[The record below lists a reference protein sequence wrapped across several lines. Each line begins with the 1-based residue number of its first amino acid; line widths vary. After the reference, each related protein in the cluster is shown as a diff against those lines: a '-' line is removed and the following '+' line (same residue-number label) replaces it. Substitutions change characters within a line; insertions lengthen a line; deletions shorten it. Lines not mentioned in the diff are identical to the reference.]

1 MPVINRKR
9 RADTQPSG
17 SQPPRRRRSSPP
29 SSTSS
34 PPGSD
39 SDEGNP
45 TNNQDQPIKKL
56 IRLALSS
63 EYSRTPLRRS
73 DISTKCMPPNSGRQ
87 FKPLLDAANEQ
98 LRAVFGM
105 ELTPLPGREKLTVAA
120 KRVAARNS
128 ATQSNNNNTQ
138 ATQSGA
144 GANAAYILT
153 STLSSRYRSPAIL
166 PPAQIPSA
174 GAEGGYMG
182 FVTFVLALI
191 YLSPM
196 QTLSETRLEKHLKR
210 VNAEEYV
217 LLERTEQV
225 VKRMVREG
233 YVVKVKEREN
243 GGEETVDYV
252 PGPRG
257 KVEVGE
263 VGVAGMARR
272 VYGKKDQER
281 EELERRLVRS
291 LGEGV
296 KPRKLVARE
305 EEEGD
310 GEEGGEEDAQGNAN
324 GDAEEG
330 VVPRRGRGRQSA
342 NGRQS
347 STRQSTRR
355 GREEEA
361 DEEEEEEEEEE
372 DDDDEDEEEEEE

>member
-1 MPVINRKR
+1 M
-9 RADTQPSG
+9 
-17 SQPPRRRRSSPP
+17 
-29 SSTSS
+29 
-34 PPGSD
+34 
-39 SDEGNP
+39 
-45 TNNQDQPIKKL
+45 
-56 IRLALSS
+56 
-63 EYSRTPLRRS
+63 
-73 DISTKCMPPNSGRQ
+73 
-87 FKPLLDAANEQ
+87 
-98 LRAVFGM
+98 
-105 ELTPLPGREKLTVAA
+105 
-120 KRVAARNS
+120 
-128 ATQSNNNNTQ
+128 
-138 ATQSGA
+138 
-144 GANAAYILT
+144 
-153 STLSSRYRSPAIL
+153 
-166 PPAQIPSA
+166 
-174 GAEGGYMG
+174 
-182 FVTFVLALI
+182 
-191 YLSPM
+191 
-196 QTLSETRLEKHLKR
+196 
-210 VNAEEYV
+210 
-217 LLERTEQV
+217 
-225 VKRMVREG
+225 
-233 YVVKVKEREN
+233 
-243 GGEETVDYV
+243 DYV

>member
-1 MPVINRKR
+1 
-9 RADTQPSG
+9 
-17 SQPPRRRRSSPP
+17 
-29 SSTSS
+29 
-34 PPGSD
+34 
-39 SDEGNP
+39 
-45 TNNQDQPIKKL
+45 
-56 IRLALSS
+56 
-63 EYSRTPLRRS
+63 
-73 DISTKCMPPNSGRQ
+73 
-87 FKPLLDAANEQ
+87 
-98 LRAVFGM
+98 
-105 ELTPLPGREKLTVAA
+105 
-120 KRVAARNS
+120 
-128 ATQSNNNNTQ
+128 
-138 ATQSGA
+138 
-144 GANAAYILT
+144 
-153 STLSSRYRSPAIL
+153 
-166 PPAQIPSA
+166 
-174 GAEGGYMG
+174 MG

-225 VKRMVREG
+225 VKRMVKEG
-233 YVVKVKEREN
+233 YVVKVREREN

-296 KPRKLVARE
+296 RPRKVVVRE

-310 GEEGGEEDAQGNAN
+310 GDGEEGGREDGEEDTLGNVN
-324 GDAEEG
+324 GEAEEG
-330 VVPRRGRGRQSA
+330 AVRRRGRGRPSA

-355 GREEEA
+355 GR
-361 DEEEEEEEEEE
+361 DEEEDEEEEEE
-372 DDDDEDEEEEEE
+372 DDGDEDEE

>member
-1 MPVINRKR
+1 
-9 RADTQPSG
+9 
-17 SQPPRRRRSSPP
+17 
-29 SSTSS
+29 
-34 PPGSD
+34 
-39 SDEGNP
+39 
-45 TNNQDQPIKKL
+45 
-56 IRLALSS
+56 
-63 EYSRTPLRRS
+63 
-73 DISTKCMPPNSGRQ
+73 
-87 FKPLLDAANEQ
+87 
-98 LRAVFGM
+98 
-105 ELTPLPGREKLTVAA
+105 
-120 KRVAARNS
+120 
-128 ATQSNNNNTQ
+128 
-138 ATQSGA
+138 
-144 GANAAYILT
+144 
-153 STLSSRYRSPAIL
+153 
-166 PPAQIPSA
+166 
-174 GAEGGYMG
+174 MG

-217 LLERTEQV
+217 LLERTDQV

-233 YVVKVKEREN
+233 YIVKVKEREN

-296 KPRKLVARE
+296 RPRKVVVRE

-310 GEEGGEEDAQGNAN
+310 GEEGGREGGEEDTLGNAN
-324 GDAEEG
+324 GEAEEG
-330 VVPRRGRGRQSA
+330 AGRRRGRGRPSA

-355 GREEEA
+355 GREDED
-361 DEEEEEEEEEE
+361 DEEEEEEEDEEE
-372 DDDDEDEEEEEE
+372 GDEEEEE